1 MLFDTH
7 CHLCD
12 EHFDGALDEVFGA
25 MREWG
30 VELAVNVGDGTT
42 DDQPV
47 FELAANHPGLYAATG
62 VHPQDALRF
71 DDSTPQRLRQWLALP
86 KAVALGEIGLDY
98 HYDNAPHE
106 TQLDVFLRQ
115 LLLARE
121 LNLPVIMH
129 IRDAHGDATS
139 LLRAHRAELPEGVM
153 HCFSGSVETAR
164 IYLDMGFYISFAGAV
179 TFKNAAKLPDVA
191 RYVPADRILVETD
204 CPYMAPVPMRGRRN
218 EPAFVRHTAARIA
231 ELRGVDAA
239 EFGAQCLENGMKLFH
254 IDPNAPRGM

>member
-1 MLFDTH
+1 MTIQLLNG
-7 CHLCD
+7 CASGSRCP
-12 EHFDGALDEVFGA
+12 
-25 MREWG
+25 RRW
-30 VELAVNVGDGTT
+30 
-42 DDQPV
+42 P
-47 FELAANHPGLYAATG
+47 
-62 VHPQDALRF
+62 
-71 DDSTPQRLRQWLALP
+71 
-86 KAVALGEIGLDY
+86 LGEIGLDY

-204 CPYMAPVPMRGRRN
+204 CPYMAPVPGADGAMNRHSCGTLRRALPN
-218 EPAFVRHTAARIA
+218 CAAWMQPNLARNALKTA
-231 ELRGVDAA
+231 
-239 EFGAQCLENGMKLFH
+239 
-254 IDPNAPRGM
+254 